1 MKPHSLRI
9 ALALA
14 IALAAAP
21 YAPVR
26 AQEQPVT
33 FTAAQAE
40 RGQSA
45 YRSNCQDCHG
55 SSLDN
60 GEFGGPPLKGS
71 FFRGRWGSGNASVL
85 FGMVSGTMPPDRPG
99 QLTPQTYA
107 DLMAFI
113 LSHNGYPAGDKEFPS
128 DPGAQQ
134 QMTLK
139 R

>member
-1 MKPHSLRI
+1 MTPNPLRI
-9 ALALA
+9 IPALA
-14 IALAAAP
+14 IVLVAATPLA
-21 YAPVR
+21 

-45 YRSNCQDCHG
+45 YRNNCQDCHG

-60 GEFGGPPLKGS
+60 GEFGGPPLKGGY
-71 FFRGRWGSGNASVL
+71 FRGRWGSGNASVL
-85 FGMVSGTMPPDRPG
+85 FGMLSGAMPPDRPG
-99 QLTPQTYA
+99 QLSPQTYA

-113 LSHNGYPAGDKEFPS
+113 LSRNGYPAGDKEFPT